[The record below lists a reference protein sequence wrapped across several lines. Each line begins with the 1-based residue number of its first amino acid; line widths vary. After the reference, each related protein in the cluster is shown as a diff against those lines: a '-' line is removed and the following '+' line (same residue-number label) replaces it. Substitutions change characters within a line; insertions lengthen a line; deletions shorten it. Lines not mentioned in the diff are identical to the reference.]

1 MNSVSLP
8 LSRFRSSTLSF
19 SLLEEELMLSTVSC
33 KLQVLLST
41 PCNVFFNVPSCAF
54 RLFEDLMMSSRRLPT
69 PLILS
74 LYKVIV
80 AIGTLLFEHSSV
92 SEAVFYNL
100 KSESTYVELSRKAKD
115 FLYFSILA

>member
-1 MNSVSLP
+1 
-8 LSRFRSSTLSF
+8 
-19 SLLEEELMLSTVSC
+19 
-33 KLQVLLST
+33 
-41 PCNVFFNVPSCAF
+41 
-54 RLFEDLMMSSRRLPT
+54 MMSSRRLPT